1 MKKHLLP
8 PEGNWYKANLHCHT
22 TVSDGNFSPERMKE
36 EYKKRGY
43 SIVAYTDHQLMV
55 DHSYLADA
63 DFLPLIGWEYEVCE
77 NKPWGE
83 HPLACHICF
92 IALDNTNP
100 RQHVMN
106 GSRYLEKA
114 RAYAPYF
121 CFDPEHVD
129 MVYDY
134 STKSMTEVMQK
145 GREAGFF
152 VTYNHPAWSLETR
165 DQYTNYHG
173 MHAMEICNYSSL
185 MGGYD
190 ENNGYIYDDMLR
202 AGERIF
208 CVAADDNHHGNTV
221 DFAKDTSKIDACGG
235 FIMVK
240 AEKLEYKTV
249 TDALL
254 AGNFYASQG
263 PKIHELW
270 MEDGKIHVTCSDAK
284 KIFLTTARRKARL
297 VLAPKGQTV
306 NEAVFDVA
314 PEDQYV
320 RITVVD
326 CEGLPAQTNAYF
338 TDEIL

>member
-173 MHAMEICNYSSL
+173 MHAMEICNYGCYSS
-185 MGGYD
+185 GYED
-190 ENNGYIYDDMLR
+190 YNAYIYDDMLR
-202 AGERIF
+202 AGERIY
-208 CVAADDNHHGNTV
+208 CTATDDNHNGGAG
-221 DFAKDTSKIDACGG
+221 DDAFHDSFGG
-235 FIMVK
+235 FTMIR
-240 AEKLEYKTV
+240 AESLDYRTV
-249 TDALL
+249 TRALERPERRL
-254 AGNFYASQG
+254 TVSKPAASTI
-263 PKIHELW
+263 P
-270 MEDGKIHVTCSDAK
+270 
-284 KIFLTTARRKARL
+284 
-297 VLAPKGQTV
+297 
-306 NEAVFDVA
+306 
-314 PEDQYV
+314 
-320 RITVVD
+320 
-326 CEGLPAQTNAYF
+326 
-338 TDEIL
+338 